1 MRCILVAAGVVV
13 LAVGAVTIMQSVH
26 VTFRWGE
33 DAMFGARHITLK
45 PRSDILPLGFEVA
58 GPRGSPLAP
67 GPELTLRVCG
77 TAGLAGMHGGLPVI

>member
-1 MRCILVAAGVVV
+1 
-13 LAVGAVTIMQSVH
+13 
-26 VTFRWGE
+26 
-33 DAMFGARHITLK
+33 MFGARHITLK